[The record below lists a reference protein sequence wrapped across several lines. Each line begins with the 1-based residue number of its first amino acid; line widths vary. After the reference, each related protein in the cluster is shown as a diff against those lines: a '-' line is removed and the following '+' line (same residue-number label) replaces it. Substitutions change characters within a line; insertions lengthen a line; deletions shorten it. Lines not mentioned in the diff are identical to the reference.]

1 MHLRPRACATA
12 VLFPLT
18 LCCAAAEAFV
28 VPGAGLAGAVRRAP
42 RCREPGT
49 RGPALGARRQVAQMR
64 LHDGEQASDCGAFL
78 LDFDGTVCDSV
89 ADTTQAA
96 FSAATKLWP
105 QDMEA
110 ALALDPRDAGVRKSW
125 VGGDWSEYEDDRR
138 ICENVPRWLQEKMRQ
153 LRPVVSRGSD
163 AVLAARLCVTDAVN
177 SKTSTL
183 GERPLAAGEI
193 VENWDVL
200 RESMLYRVKYQPAEL
215 EESFADQ
222 VTGKDLS
229 LEDWADLNPLYPG
242 IAASISESRAPIYIL
257 TRREVGFTR
266 NVLQRAGVAVPADRI
281 FFVEPGRKKV
291 DVLVDI
297 ASRLAAEDDGGA
309 APLAYVDDNVNVVRH
324 AVSDLRLAGKV
335 QVFFAEWGYSSP
347 SQKAMAAR
355 FPRVTNIGLPQFA
368 DLVSSREDGV
378 ESKN

>member
-1 MHLRPRACATA
+1 MIKTHRPRLVSCS
-12 VLFPLT
+12 VLLPLA
-18 LCCAAAEAFV
+18 LCCAAAEAFLL
-28 VPGAGLAGAVRRAP
+28 PGAGLAGAARRAT
-42 RCREPGT
+42 RCGSGAWVTRRYGT
-49 RGPALGARRQVAQMR
+49 GSETARMSLQ
-64 LHDGEQASDCGAFL
+64 GSEEGCCGFL

-96 FSAATKLWP
+96 FAAATKLWP

-125 VGGDWSEYEDDRR
+125 VGGDWSEYADDRR
-138 ICENVPRWLQEKMRQ
+138 ICENVPRWLQEKLRQ
-153 LRPVVSRGSD
+153 LRPVVTPGSD

-200 RESMLYRVKYQPAEL
+200 RESMLYRVQYQPAEL

-222 VTGKDLS
+222 VAGNDLS
-229 LEDWADLNPLYPG
+229 LEEWVDLNPVYPG
-242 IAASISESRAPIYIL
+242 VAASISKSRAPVYIM
-257 TRREVGFTR
+257 TRRDTEFTR
-266 NVLQRAGVAVPADRI
+266 SVLRRAGVEVPADRI
-281 FFVEPGRKKV
+281 IFVEQGRKKV
-291 DVLVDI
+291 DVLAEI
-297 ASRLAAEDDGGA
+297 ASKLGASGGGGV
-309 APLAYVDDNVNVVRH
+309 APLAYVDDNVNVVRQV
-324 AVSDLRLAGKV
+324 VSDLRLASKV

-355 FPRVTNIGLPQFA
+355 FPRVTKIGLPQFA
-368 DLVSSREDGV
+368 ALVRPREDEV